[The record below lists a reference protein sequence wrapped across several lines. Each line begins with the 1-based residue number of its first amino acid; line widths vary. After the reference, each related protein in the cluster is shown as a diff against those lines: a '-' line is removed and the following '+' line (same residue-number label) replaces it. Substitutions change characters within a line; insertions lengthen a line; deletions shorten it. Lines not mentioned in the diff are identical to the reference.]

1 MHNINGTAMDEE
13 KQEKLE
19 ELVHSTNT
27 DVHVIKVKLDAL
39 EKLVATFVTR
49 PEFDPV
55 KMIAYGMAGS
65 VLLTVLGAIIAK
77 VIVK

>member
-1 MHNINGTAMDEE
+1 MTDDEAKELKKTA
-13 KQEKLE
+13 
-19 ELVHSTNT
+19 VSTAT
-27 DVHVIKVKLDAL
+27 DVQVIKVKLEAL

-65 VLLTVLGAIIAK
+65 VLLTVLGAIMARIIAK
-77 VIVK
+77 

>member
-1 MHNINGTAMDEE
+1 MTDDEAKELKKTA
-13 KQEKLE
+13 LA
-19 ELVHSTNT
+19 TAT
-27 DVHVIKVKLDAL
+27 DVQVIKVKLEAL

-65 VLLTVLGAIIAK
+65 VLLTVLGAIMARIIAK
-77 VIVK
+77 

>member
-1 MHNINGTAMDEE
+1 MTDDEAKELKKTAT
-13 KQEKLE
+13 
-19 ELVHSTNT
+19 STAT
-27 DVHVIKVKLDAL
+27 DVQVIKVKLEAL

-65 VLLTVLGAIIAK
+65 VLLTVLGAIMARIIAK
-77 VIVK
+77 